1 MLSVSVLCRCG
12 KGTSFC
18 KISGPIISA
27 IIMTVRFNYFIL
39 FLLNDV
45 SQSVCMFT
53 RVKKC
58 TLKGSKEAEK
68 TSEPLYGYYMI
79 TAGVVVAVVNDC

>member
-1 MLSVSVLCRCG
+1 MDVAKELVSVRYLAQL
-12 KGTSFC
+12 SQLYD
-18 KISGPIISA
+18 
-27 IIMTVRFNYFIL
+27 VRFNYFIL

-68 TSEPLYGYYMI
+68 ISKPLSGYYMI